1 MIARDFNFVFINF
14 FILNRINKQWL
25 TIIFL
30 LLVAVW
36 IANAQQS
43 GLGGTQSP
51 PEAAEGQGSPLSPII
66 NWGSC
71 PQLEPNE
78 NEKREKAE
86 IIKVCLE
93 RIPLPSNITQ
103 QSVEIHR
110 AEVAK
115 CALQRE
121 GWFNEHGEYKYEK
134 ADGEIRKKQL
144 NSAIEQQILTQH
156 TQCQQEAQDKF
167 PKLDE
172 VIAQIQLYQACMD
185 YHISKVCG
193 ITIMN
198 APPKQP

>member
-1 MIARDFNFVFINF
+1 M
-14 FILNRINKQWL
+14 
-25 TIIFL
+25 
-30 LLVAVW
+30 LLVGFLAV
-36 IANAQQS
+36 NAQQS
-43 GLGGTQSP
+43 GIGGTQLP
-51 PEAAEGQGSPLSPII
+51 PEAEGQGPPSPII

-71 PQLEPNE
+71 EQLEPSPS
-78 NEKREKAE
+78 EKREKAE
-86 IIKVCLE
+86 IIKACLE

-134 ADGEIRKKQL
+134 ADSEIRKKQMTP
-144 NSAIEQQILTQH
+144 AIEQRILTQH
-156 TQCQQEAQDKF
+156 TQCQKEAQSKF

-185 YHISKVCG
+185 YHISQICSIQ
-193 ITIMN
+193 ITYPTGPN
-198 APPKQP
+198 QPLNKPQ